1 MIDDRQRREK
11 NSPLKVGPNLGQTW
25 TGLTAHWRSPRNFQL
40 YMSTE
45 GKNPPLKVGPNL
57 HAGQDL

>member
-25 TGLTAHWRSPRNFQL
+25 TGLTAHWRSPKNFQL
-40 YMSTE
+40 Y
-45 GKNPPLKVGPNL
+45 NVHVLKPK
-57 HAGQDL
+57 AK